1 MNRSSYPA
9 RDARPRRVVI
19 ALWIVSILIAFG
31 VGVLFG
37 GGDDAD
43 QSLDTNPAPTSS
55 ATSRPSVLNGV
66 PVGYE
71 LSEEGAVTAAT
82 NFAQIMSGPS
92 GDAGRYR
99 TAMQTL
105 AAPSWSDRAAELA
118 SNAIDFAERRYG
130 PGGSIGFHPLRY
142 KVDDYSDRAAT
153 IQLWGVVVAS
163 GPKVAVVEE
172 SWVTATVQLSR
183 VDDDW
188 RVSGQTSTAGP
199 TPRLLA
205 GQDSTPI
212 SVLDDFEEFG
222 RAPQP

>member
-1 MNRSSYPA
+1 VNRSSYAA

-31 VGVLFG
+31 VGIVLG
-37 GGDDAD
+37 GGDNGD
-43 QSLDTNPAPTSS
+43 QPPGTNPAPTAS

-71 LSEEGAVTAAT
+71 LSEEGAVAAAT
-82 NFAQIMSGPS
+82 NFAQIMAGPS
-92 GDAGRYR
+92 RDAERYR
-99 TAMQTL
+99 NAMQTL
-105 AAPSWSDRAAELA
+105 AAPSWRDRALELA

-130 PGGSIGFHPLRY
+130 PGASIGFHPLRY
-142 KVDDYSDRAAT
+142 KVEDYSDSAAT

-163 GPKVAVVEE
+163 GPKVAGVEE
-172 SWVTATVQLSR
+172 SWVTATVHLSR

-188 RVSGQTSTAGP
+188 RVSGQTSAAGP

-205 GQDSTPI
+205 GQDSTPV
-212 SVLDDFEEFG
+212 SVLNGFEEFG
-222 RAPQP
+222 RAHP

>member
-1 MNRSSYPA
+1 MDTSSYAA
-9 RDARPRRVVI
+9 RQTGPRRVVI

-31 VGVLFG
+31 VGIVLG
-37 GGDDAD
+37 GGDNGD
-43 QSLDTNPAPTSS
+43 QPSDTNPAPTAS

-92 GDAGRYR
+92 GDAERYR

-105 AAPSWSDRAAELA
+105 AAPSWSDRAVELA

-130 PGGSIGFHPLRY
+130 PGASIGFHPLRY
-142 KVDDYSDRAAT
+142 KVDDYSDSAAT
-153 IQLWGVVVAS
+153 IALWGVVVAS
-163 GPKVAVVEE
+163 GPKVAGVEE

-183 VDDDW
+183 VGDDW

-199 TPRLLA
+199 TPRLLV
-205 GQDSTPI
+205 GQDSAPV
-212 SVLDDFEEFG
+212 SVLDDFKEFG